1 MESKRK
7 FRLGQ
12 VVSDKMDKTVVVA
25 VETPKRHRLYKKTM
39 KRVVRYK
46 AHDEKNK
53 CRTGDKV
60 MIVETRP
67 LSREKR
73 WRVAEIL
80 AKAEVVEISPEEI
93 TREDLAKVLPEK
105 KPKEKEVPEVK
116 AEEEIKEEEEEKA
129 EAAETKPAKKAKE
142 KVTEAKAEAKTEEEK
157 KAAEE
162 EPEKKPK
169 EERKTAEAKAEE
181 TKEVA
186 EDKTTQAEPE
196 AKAKEEDQAT

>member
-1 MESKRK
+1 MEIKRK

-39 KRVVRYK
+39 KRVVKYK

-73 WRVAEIL
+73 WRVAEII

-105 KPKEKEVPEVK
+105 KPKEKEVPEVET
-116 AEEEIKEEEEEKA
+116 EEEIKEEEKA
-129 EAAETKPAKKAKE
+129 EAAEAKPARKAKE
-142 KVTEAKAEAKTEEEK
+142 TVTEAKAEEKVKEEK

-169 EERKTAEAKAEE
+169 KEEKKPAKPEEKAEE
-181 TKEVA
+181 
-186 EDKTTQAEPE
+186 E
-196 AKAKEEDQAT
+196 AEDQAK